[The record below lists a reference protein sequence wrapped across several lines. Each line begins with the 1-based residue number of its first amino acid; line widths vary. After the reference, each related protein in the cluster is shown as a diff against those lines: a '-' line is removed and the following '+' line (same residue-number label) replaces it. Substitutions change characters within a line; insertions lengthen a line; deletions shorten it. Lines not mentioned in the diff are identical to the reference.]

1 MREREI
7 GGKRKREGTA
17 PQTKPDDKER
27 EGRMMFDQI
36 SRRKET
42 EEWKGK
48 KEGRKEGRQD

>member
-1 MREREI
+1 M

-17 PQTKPDDKER
+17 PRTKPDDRER
-27 EGRMMFDQI
+27 EGRMIFDQI

-48 KEGRKEGRQD
+48 EKKKEGRKAGLKQL

>member
-1 MREREI
+1 VREREI